1 MNAGLLNILVLSG
14 PTTTTGTVT
23 EMLLLFQPLNKSILH
38 YLYGFQ
44 NVARA
49 SQLIFNTTTVLLM
62 FSLCVILQKS
72 ALECLTN

>member
-14 PTTTTGTVT
+14 PMTTTGTVT
-23 EMLLLFQPLNKSILH
+23 EMLLLFQPLSKSILH

-49 SQLIFNTTTVLLM
+49 SQLISNTKTVQLM